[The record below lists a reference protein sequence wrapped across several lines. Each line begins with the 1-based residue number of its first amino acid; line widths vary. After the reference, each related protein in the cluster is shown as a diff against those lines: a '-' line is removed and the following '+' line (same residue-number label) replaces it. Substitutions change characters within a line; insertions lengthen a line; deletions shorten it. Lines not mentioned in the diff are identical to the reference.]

1 MNKNRK
7 LFRRRNF
14 LLGLGASATTVYF
27 VDNKFRD
34 YNQLQA
40 RSHPRRSF
48 SVVGKASLRDRAA
61 AKGLIYGAFSEGG
74 YNKLSQTPKL
84 RSALIQECGLIVGG
98 FYWGLNRP
106 SASTFNFTETDS
118 FAQFA
123 SEHGMLFRGHPLVW
137 HQVIPH
143 WLINKF
149 KDPRTTSQE
158 IQNILTNHVST
169 TVKRYAGRIHSW
181 DVVNEATKPDDKRS
195 DGLRNSPWLK
205 FLGPDYIELAFR
217 IAAEKDPK
225 ALLVY
230 NDTGLEYDI
239 PEHEARRSAILKL
252 LERLKSRGAPIHA
265 FGIQSHLWG
274 HETRFNPKKLR
285 KFLADVASLGL
296 KILVTELDV
305 TDENLPKDFKIR
317 DRMVAAAYEDYL
329 SVVLDEKAVIAVI
342 NWGLSDR
349 YTWLSSFAPRRDK
362 LPVRPLPLD
371 SNFQRKL
378 AWNAIAR
385 AFDNAPKR

>member
-1 MNKNRK
+1 MIKKRK

-14 LLGLGASATTVYF
+14 ILGLGALATTVYF
-27 VDNKFRD
+27 ADNRFRNN
-34 YNQLQA
+34 NQLQA
-40 RSHPRRSF
+40 RSNPSRNF
-48 SVVGKASLRDRAA
+48 SVRGKASLRDRAA

-74 YNKLSQTPKL
+74 YNKLLQTPKL

-98 FYWGLNRP
+98 FYWGLTQP
-106 SASTFNFTETDS
+106 SASTFNFTENDS
-118 FAQFA
+118 FAKFA
-123 SEHGMLFRGHPLVW
+123 SAHGMLFRGHPLVW
-137 HQVIPH
+137 HDVIPN

-149 KDPRTTSQE
+149 KDPRTNSKE
-158 IQNILTNHVST
+158 IENILINHVST
-169 TVKRYAGRIHSW
+169 IVKRYAGRIHSW

-252 LERLKSRGAPIHA
+252 LERLKSRGTPIHA

-285 KFLADVASLGL
+285 NFLADVASLGL

-305 TDENLPKDFKIR
+305 TDENLPKDLKIR
-317 DRMVAAAYEDYL
+317 DRMIAAAYEDYL

-342 NWGLSDR
+342 TWGLSDR
-349 YTWLSSFAPRRDK
+349 YTWLTNFAPRPDK

-371 SNFQRKL
+371 SNLQRKL